1 MRFNFSSFFYTKVID
16 PILAGGQRRIVNSL
30 EPGDRVIDI
39 ACGTGSLSM
48 AMSEICTSVLGID
61 LSDEMIELATD
72 TAARKKAANVAFELR
87 DAIHLS
93 HIKDK
98 SFDKAVTSMAVHQF
112 DHDLAISIL
121 KEMKRISN
129 RVVIMDYNWPL
140 NNTAWKTVIWIIEWI
155 AGGDHYRN
163 FRNYNRLG
171 GLTYFLERAGLEAD
185 VKELYHGSSFRVVI
199 C

>member
-1 MRFNFSSFFYTKVID
+1 
-16 PILAGGQRRIVNSL
+16 
-30 EPGDRVIDI
+30 
-39 ACGTGSLSM
+39 
-48 AMSEICTSVLGID
+48 
-61 LSDEMIELATD
+61 
-72 TAARKKAANVAFELR
+72 
-87 DAIHLS
+87 
-93 HIKDK
+93 
-98 SFDKAVTSMAVHQF
+98 MAVHQF